1 LIGITHQYKCKPN
14 FIPVNNFFYKKEY
27 ILNRRIFYIQ
37 NSRLWWSKYVIID
50 NIYFSFTPIEF
61 LLKVKFKNYILLQL
75 SLFLHFAFSFTQFC
89 QKHFLNYRGIWHL
102 KCCGETLS
110 VVFDEKQLENPVSV
124 QIEIRFSF
132 LQTRIQR
139 KQLNVISG
147 YKKITRYCYY
157 SAKLVNC
164 VIIED
169 FCCVFQNDSTFKIE
183 YRRLSLYSIDR
194 DLKNW
199 LAYNKFAY
207 NETNSNGKL
216 EDTFL
221 WNAIILI
228 ANMWNSR

>member
-1 LIGITHQYKCKPN
+1 
-14 FIPVNNFFYKKEY
+14 
-27 ILNRRIFYIQ
+27 
-37 NSRLWWSKYVIID
+37 
-50 NIYFSFTPIEF
+50 
-61 LLKVKFKNYILLQL
+61 
-75 SLFLHFAFSFTQFC
+75 
-89 QKHFLNYRGIWHL
+89 
-102 KCCGETLS
+102 
-110 VVFDEKQLENPVSV
+110 
-124 QIEIRFSF
+124 

-221 WNAIILI
+221 WLYITTYICIHEILVRTEEAFHLFTI
-228 ANMWNSR
+228 KIKYNSILTSSNVREWVLHTINWYYSSGYFFVVLYFISLDHHKHLNRSFVKNYNTTLLWPLKTQWPYLRYPIYTQ